1 MVFREVP
8 CQDIEP
14 TVGASAIECCYAAT
28 GIRLSSPRTD
38 LAEQTNT
45 HMTFFHTK
53 RIVVDEKTS
62 LNVSRRFVRPAWMA
76 GVLTSRPNFNAR

>member
-1 MVFREVP
+1 
-8 CQDIEP
+8 
-14 TVGASAIECCYAAT
+14 
-28 GIRLSSPRTD
+28 
-38 LAEQTNT
+38 
-45 HMTFFHTK
+45 MTFFHTK